1 MSGKQLKFIHITKC
15 AGTCIESAGKHKG
28 YLWGLFDDEYFV
40 DGHKYW
46 HYIFPNLNKET
57 KEKYDWFTVVRNP
70 YTRIL
75 SEYSCRWGGIGSDT
89 SIVHTK
95 QEMNNY
101 LIERIQTRS
110 MAGCHYT
117 EQFKYLDPSTTI
129 HVLKFENLNEE
140 FEQLMTQYNIEG
152 IVLEKLNTHKERM
165 NTNVTYFTLSDFSNE
180 LINLI
185 NTVYQKDF
193 ELFGYEQMD
202 VSSRTDM

>member
-1 MSGKQLKFIHITKC
+1 MNSKQLKFIHISKC
-15 AGTCIESAGKHKG
+15 AGISIQNAGAHKG
-28 YLWGLFDDEYFV
+28 YLWGQYHNEYAV
-40 DGHKYW
+40 NGYVYMH
-46 HYIFPNLNKET
+46 HLFPNLNKEI

-75 SEYSCRWGGIGSDT
+75 SEYYCRWGGIGSDMF
-89 SIVHTK
+89 IVHTK
-95 QEMNNY
+95 QEMNDY

-110 MAGCHYT
+110 MTGNHYT

-140 FEQLMTQYNIEG
+140 FEHLMKQYTIEG
-152 IVLEKLNTHKERM
+152 IVLEKLNTHKERI

-193 ELFGYEQMD
+193 ELFGYERMD
-202 VSSRTDM
+202 EF